1 MARIES
7 IRNYTPHSS
16 DNFFFDNNVWMYIF
30 CPIGNH
36 DRRKQQVYS
45 RLFEEI
51 MHRKA
56 TIWINS
62 LVLSEFFNASMRLD
76 YNLWKDETIKQS
88 VSGIPS
94 KTDYKNDYRKTKRYA
109 NSVIMVN
116 SVVKSIMALCEK
128 SSDNFNS
135 LEATTLLSSIK
146 DLDFNDAYYILWSKS
161 LSFPLKIVTDD
172 RDFNT
177 VEKITI
183 IQD

>member
-45 RLFEEI
+45 SFLEEI
-51 MHRKA
+51 KRRQA

-62 LVLSEFFNASMRLD
+62 LVLSEFFNAYIRLD
-76 YNLWKDETIKQS
+76 YNLWKDETIKQCAGG
-88 VSGIPS
+88 VIP
-94 KTDYKNDYRKTKRYA
+94 KTDYKNDYRKTIRYKEH
-109 NSVIMVN
+109 VIAVN
-116 SVVKSIMALCEK
+116 SAIESIMSLCEK

-161 LSFPLKIVTDD
+161 LSFPLRIVTDD